1 MIGPGSGNGRSC
13 KWSQKPSKYINSG
26 DEFYCVSTN
35 IEEIFLELNDN
46 VSFQQKIWTLLRFYD
61 INSSSCSVAFIVYF
75 VCSRRRVIR
84 HCCFCQVGRLCVRET
99 PRAVCEQWPNIWAG
113 APWSNIWYESPCA
126 LPNICFIL
134 RLCLEWQH
142 IDRENR
148 LFALTSWASLLPI
161 VRHCWPVCCN

>member
-1 MIGPGSGNGRSC
+1 MAEVVSDHRSRASIYWILLRFHKHWRNISWV
-13 KWSQKPSKYINSG
+13 KWQCIL
-26 DEFYCVSTN
+26 STKN
-35 IEEIFLELNDN
+35 MNF
-46 VSFQQKIWTLLRFYD
+46 KLLRFYD